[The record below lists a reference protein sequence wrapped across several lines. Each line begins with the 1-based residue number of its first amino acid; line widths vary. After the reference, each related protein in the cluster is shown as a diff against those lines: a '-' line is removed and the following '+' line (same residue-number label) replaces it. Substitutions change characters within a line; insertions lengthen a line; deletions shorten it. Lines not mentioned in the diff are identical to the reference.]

1 MAYNVLKGAVE
12 GSVDQHADQ
21 EIGGVKV
28 FKNTISAS
36 VFYDTDAQSACAT
49 VNKVAF
55 DELVASTVRGIL
67 TYEGDRKA
75 KAHRNLLFDGK
86 NFRTD
91 NAVFN
96 TITGSAGGLT
106 GIPADQIAG
115 KIPGHS
121 IECGVGLEDKNGSLR
136 VMKHD
141 GIKVTEDGTSVDISP
156 NGALSFKNG
165 KIGVDPLST
174 LNVVESGQNISDN
187 DTLLMY
193 DASRGDVRHTTFRN
207 LYDNYVNLNVP
218 LPAGSKNSIQ
228 LKGNKEFEGSDNLKY
243 DTSNNTLTV
252 VGTTKSVTV
261 ECSKELRS
269 NGTTSINGALYK
281 AIKTVS
287 ERTYAI
293 QDTDNTVLLD
303 VSENKV
309 IATLP
314 PANENYGRVIT
325 IKVIVGEDQ
334 KYRIRGTN
342 SAKIITDGEL
352 IDFTQEIN
360 LKSNYSSRTLQS
372 DGDKWWIIN
381 ANGS

>member
-36 VFYDTDAQSACAT
+36 VFYDTDANSPCAT

-55 DELVASTVRGIL
+55 AELVSSTVAGII
-67 TYEGDRKA
+67 TYEGDKKA

-96 TITGSAGGLT
+96 TITGSAGGLID
-106 GIPADQIAG
+106 IPAEQING
-115 KIPGHS
+115 KIPAHS
-121 IECGVGLEDKNGSLR
+121 VNIGAGLENNKGTLR
-136 VMKHD
+136 IKKHD
-141 GIKVTEDGTSVDISP
+141 GIKVTDEGTSIDLSA
-156 NGALSFKNG
+156 NGALAFKSG
-165 KIGVDPLST
+165 KISVDLLSS
-174 LNVVESGQNISDN
+174 LNVVENGQNISDN
-187 DTLLMY
+187 DIVLMY
-193 DASRGDVRHTTFRN
+193 DNSRGEIRHTTFRN
-207 LYDNYVNLNVP
+207 FYDSYINLNTPQPV
-218 LPAGSKNSIQ
+218 GSKNSVQI
-228 LKGNKEFEGSDNLKY
+228 KGNKEFESSDNFTF
-243 DTSNNTLTV
+243 DPSNSTLTV
-252 VGTTKSVTV
+252 RGTARAVSVQCDKT
-261 ECSKELRS
+261 LTS
-269 NGTTSINGALYK
+269 NGATEINGAVYK

-287 ERTYAI
+287 DSQYSI

-303 VSENKV
+303 VSENK
-309 IATLP
+309 ITALIP
-314 PANENYGRVIT
+314 PAKENCGRVIT
-325 IKVIVGEDQ
+325 IKVIVAEDQ
-334 KYRIRGTN
+334 KYRIRGAHT
-342 SAKIITDGEL
+342 AKIVTNGEL
-352 IDFTQEIN
+352 IDFTKEIN